1 MFFVL
6 VCFFH
11 CASTQNIDTTVD
23 GLHITVTGN
32 QNIPQYDFYLI
43 DKPEEI
49 YSLRLHQMYEAV
61 DSKKEGPV
69 TNPTQWEFSP
79 LISTDTGVEFNMTHL
94 QKGSDRFTQLQF
106 RNTISYKNSSN
117 NPCPNS
123 VCLKFDVLIDD
134 YEWWSADPTATLVM
148 NYWLTFQNDSV
159 QNSLSAQKNKASV
172 GNSWFTI
179 SETAS
184 AFNGGNQTS
193 VSVSLL
199 SDDSGVTVTYS
210 HFTGSLVHDPLLGIG
225 SQPQRNIG
233 LFVGI
238 GVAIVVVLVV
248 IFAVLY
254 FRRRSEYESV
264 H

>member
-1 MFFVL
+1 MTSNLSIHANLFVPAYFENGHL
-6 VCFFH
+6 
-11 CASTQNIDTTVD
+11 
-23 GLHITVTGN
+23 TGN
-32 QNIPQYDFYLI
+32 QNIPQYDLYLV
-43 DKPEEI
+43 DKPAEI
-49 YSLRLHQMYEAV
+49 YSLRLHQMFEAV

-79 LISTDTGVEFNMTHL
+79 LKSTDTGVEFNMTHL

-106 RNTISYKNSSN
+106 RNKISYKNSSN
-117 NPCPNS
+117 NPCPSS

-134 YEWWSADPTATLVM
+134 YEWWSTDPRATLVM

-159 QNSLSAQKNKASV
+159 RTSPSAQKNKASV
-172 GNSWFTI
+172 GDSWFTI

-184 AFNGGNQTS
+184 AFNDGNQTS

-199 SDDSGVTVTYS
+199 SDDSGVAVTYS
-210 HFTGSLVHDPLLGIG
+210 HFTGSLVHDPLLGIARPK
-225 SQPQRNIG
+225 SNVG

-238 GVAIVVVLVV
+238 GVAVFVVLVV

-254 FRRRSEYESV
+254 FRRRSAYESV
-264 H
+264 Q